1 MQPNGKGRTPPPLDG
16 DTGLSRDGE
25 RRRKEKW
32 LTLLHEKC
40 RVTSSMLLD
49 AQRRGMARASEAW
62 GGVCQDHSL
71 RVPAPS
77 SRPQTPNRRGGR
89 AADLEP
95 HLIQCCAVYVCVR
108 RQQSVMVAPPFLSLS
123 LALLLSHCLPL
134 VTLPAFPSL
143 QQPQNVRLSRRLL
156 GSLQSSLCFL
166 SFLFFSF
173 FLFLFLIH

>member
-1 MQPNGKGRTPPPLDG
+1 M
-16 DTGLSRDGE
+16 LSG
-25 RRRKEKW
+25 
-32 LTLLHEKC
+32 
-40 RVTSSMLLD
+40 
-49 AQRRGMARASEAW
+49 EAW
-62 GGVCQDHSL
+62 RGPARHGEGCAKTTACASQL
-71 RVPAPS
+71 RAPGH
-77 SRPQTPNRRGGR
+77 RHPTEGGGR

-173 FLFLFLIH
+173 FLLFLFLIH